1 MSQRKIQNRGCDA
14 MDVSELRIAIVH
26 DWLVAYAGSERVVE
40 QMLQVYPNA
49 DLFSLVCAMPGEP
62 PRSFRGRPVVT
73 SFIQRLP
80 FGVSRF
86 RAWLPLMPFAVEQ
99 FDLSSYDLVISS
111 SHCVAKG
118 VLTGPDQCHVC
129 YCYSPVR
136 YAWDLQHQYLTQSR
150 SLGIRGWPARW
161 ILHKLR
167 QWDVRTGNGVDRF
180 LTLSGYIA
188 RRIRKCY
195 GRSSTVIYPP
205 VDVAGFPMGSG
216 PRNGF
221 VAASRMVPYK
231 QMPLIVQA
239 FAGLPDMPL
248 TVIGDGPDLA
258 ACRAAAVGHPHIKI
272 LGYQPTKILRETFAA
287 SEAFIFA
294 AEEDFGIAPLEA
306 QASGTPVIAFGRG
319 GASETIINGT
329 TGLFFHRQD
338 VTAIQETVKQ
348 FRSMSPMRPE
358 ACRANAERFAPEHF
372 RSQFAA
378 AVEDAWNEHQL
389 RCTTSVHVSMNAK

>member
-1 MSQRKIQNRGCDA
+1 MKSAEEKNIKGLNNCK
-14 MDVSELRIAIVH
+14 IAIVH

-40 QMLQVYPNA
+40 QMLQVFPCA
-49 DLFSLVCAMPGEP
+49 DVFSLVCAMPGES
-62 PRSFRGRPVVT
+62 PRTFLGRPVAT

-86 RAWLPLMPFAVEQ
+86 RAWLPLMPFAIEQ
-99 FDLSSYDLVISS
+99 FDLSGYDLVISS

-136 YAWDLQHQYLTQSR
+136 YAWDLQHQYLAQSK
-150 SLGIRGWPARW
+150 SAGVRGWPARW

-167 QWDVRTGNGVDRF
+167 LWDVRTGNGVDQF
-180 LTLSGYIA
+180 LTLSRYIA

-195 GRSSTVIYPP
+195 GRLSTVIYPP
-205 VDVAGFPMGSG
+205 VDVAGFPLCNG
-216 PRNGF
+216 PRKGF

-231 QMPLIVQA
+231 QMPLIVKA

-258 ACRAAAVGHPHIKI
+258 ACRAAAEGYSHIKI
-272 LGYQPTKILRETFAA
+272 LGYQPTKVLRETFAA

-319 GASETIINGT
+319 GASETIIDGV
-329 TGLFFHRQD
+329 TGMFFHRQD
-338 VTAIQETVKQ
+338 VSAIQEAVKR
-348 FRSMSPMRPE
+348 FRSQKAMSPE
-358 ACRANAERFAPEHF
+358 ACRVNAERFAPEHF
-372 RSQFAA
+372 RAQFAS
-378 AVEDAWNEHQL
+378 AVEEAWNEHRL
-389 RCTTSVHVSMNAK
+389 RCSTPE